1 MNSLTKRFM
10 KKITRY
16 ISIASLL
23 FFGVSC
29 EQEFVNN
36 EASPCPS
43 DDPSIICPGAEPVA
57 CPEGASAGTANFSK
71 FVAVGN
77 SFVAGVQGGALFKEV
92 KNTPLPPINKN
103 QPEGVGAP
111 ATFN

>member
-1 MNSLTKRFM
+1 MNSLTKRSM

-43 DDPSIICPGAEPVA
+43 DDPSIICPGAEPAA
-57 CPEGASAGTANFSK
+57 CPEGANAGTANFSK
-71 FVAVGN
+71 LVAVGN
-77 SFVAGVQGGALFKEV
+77 SYFAGVQGGALFTEGQ
-92 KNTPLPPINKN
+92 NNSLPAI
-103 QPEGVGAP
+103 
-111 ATFN
+111 